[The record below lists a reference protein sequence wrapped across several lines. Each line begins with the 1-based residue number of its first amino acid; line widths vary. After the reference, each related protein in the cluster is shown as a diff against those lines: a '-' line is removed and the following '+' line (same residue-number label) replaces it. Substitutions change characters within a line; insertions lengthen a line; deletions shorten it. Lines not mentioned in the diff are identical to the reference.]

1 MIEIP
6 IFNEAGKRVG
16 AEQLDEGLLGGEVNA
31 RLLKQAVVR
40 YHANRRQGDSSQL
53 RRGEV
58 EGSTRKL
65 YKQKGTGRAR
75 RGPIRTPIMKGGGR
89 AFANKPMSYR
99 QEMPRKQR
107 RLARNNAVLA
117 KVQSN
122 AVLILETPAFDQ
134 PKTKRFAT
142 MLRNLEVTKGCV
154 LATNGVEPML
164 FKSGRN
170 IPRTEIVNVADLN
183 AWSILSR
190 PKLIFTR
197 AAFDAFRNTVA
208 AAK

>member
-6 IFNEAGKRVG
+6 IYNEAGKQVG
-16 AEQLDEGLLGGEVNA
+16 AEQLDESLLGGEVNA
-31 RLLKQAVVR
+31 RLLKQAVVQ

-75 RGPIRTPIMKGGGR
+75 RGPIRTPVMKGGGR
-89 AFANKPMSYR
+89 AFANKPTSYR

-117 KVQSN
+117 KAQSN
-122 AVLILETPAFDQ
+122 AVLILETPSFDQ

-142 MLRNLEVTKGCV
+142 MLRKLDITKGCV
-154 LATNGVEPML
+154 FATNGVEPML
-164 FKSGRN
+164 YKSGRN
-170 IPRTEIVNVADLN
+170 IPRTEIINVADLN
-183 AWSILSR
+183 AWSVLSR

-197 AAFDAFRNTVA
+197 AAFDAFRSTVA

>member
-1 MIEIP
+1 MIQIP
-6 IFNEAGKRVG
+6 VFNEAGSQVG
-16 AEQLDEGLLGGEVNA
+16 SEQIDEKLLGGEVNA
-31 RLLKQAVVR
+31 RLLKQALVQ
-40 YHANRRQGDSSQL
+40 YHANQRQGDSSQL

-117 KVQSN
+117 KVQGN
-122 AVLILETPAFDQ
+122 AVLILDTPAFDQ

-142 MLRNLEVTKGCV
+142 MLRKLDITKGCV
-154 LATNGVEPML
+154 LATNGVEPTL
-164 FKSGRN
+164 HKSGRN

-183 AWSILSR
+183 ALSILSR
-190 PKLIFTR
+190 PKLVFTR